1 MTIHS
6 VHLVFKIILHG
17 TLNGFY
23 CKLSVLL
30 IISLYC
36 ALFFAL
42 DYMFSLKNEISCT
55 CDNRHLNTHLGHK
68 NVVLAV

>member
-23 CKLSVLL
+23 LQTISVIL
-30 IISLYC
+30 IISLYS
-36 ALFFAL
+36 ALFYEL
-42 DYMFSLKNEISCT
+42 EYMFSLKNEISCSSDT
-55 CDNRHLNTHLGHK
+55 RH
-68 NVVLAV
+68 